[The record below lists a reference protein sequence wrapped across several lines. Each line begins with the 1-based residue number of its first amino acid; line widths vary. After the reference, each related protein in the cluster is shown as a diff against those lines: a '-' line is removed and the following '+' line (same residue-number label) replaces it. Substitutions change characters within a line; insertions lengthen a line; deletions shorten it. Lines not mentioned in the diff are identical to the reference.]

1 MRLIFIMA
9 VLEKLMNHISSS
21 NAGLEQDIFWPGPIS
36 FDGVTGKWGGS
47 QIAGI
52 MEYTSYCVTG
62 CVEGPGKD
70 PCTVPWQDRV
80 AVFTTLAGDKG
91 GWEDCWHGA
100 TLAGHAGP
108 RQH

>member
-1 MRLIFIMA
+1 MRLIYIMA

-70 PCTVPWQDRV
+70 PCTVPWQD
-80 AVFTTLAGDKG
+80 
-91 GWEDCWHGA
+91 
-100 TLAGHAGP
+100 
-108 RQH
+108 